1 MQEGDVVKFKEGM
14 YADEIGQH
22 YVVLEMN
29 GDRCFIKHI
38 SDLPIPPTSVAK
50 VADLV
55 LVETKEG

>member
-14 YADEIGQH
+14 YDDEIGQH

-29 GDRCFIKHI
+29 GDRCKIKHI

-50 VADLV
+50 VDDLIV
-55 LVETKEG
+55 IEDDKR